1 VRRCTLRQ
9 MTGQNGKN
17 PLLNTI
23 ESPADLRKL
32 SAAKLPALAQEL
44 REFLIQSVSTR
55 GGHFAAGLGTVE
67 LTIALHYVFD
77 TPRDRIVWDVG
88 HQAYPHKVLTGRRD
102 QLHTIKQPGGL
113 APFPARSESE
123 YDTFG
128 VGHSSTSISAAL
140 GMAVGAERLGDDRR
154 VVAVI
159 GDGAMTAG
167 MAFEALNHAGSLPT
181 NLLVILNDNDM
192 SISEN
197 VGALSSQLARA
208 LSGRMYA
215 HLREGGKKVLRQMPT
230 VWELARRSEEHLKGM
245 VLPGTLF
252 EELGFNYIGPVD
264 GHDVKALVTTLKNLR
279 QLHGPQFLHVVTRK
293 GKGYAPAEADPIKWH
308 GPGPFDPASGT
319 IFKEKA
325 TGPTYSQIFGQWLCD
340 MAARD
345 PTIIGVT
352 PAMREGSGLVEFS
365 KRFPDRYFDVAIA
378 EQHAVTF
385 AAGLAVE
392 GLKPIVAIYSTFLQR
407 AYDQLIHDVALQNLP
422 VVFALDRAGLVGSD
436 GATHQGSY
444 DVSFLRCIPN
454 MAPADENEC
463 RQMLY
468 TATTLKGPS
477 AVRYPRGTGPGVPLV
492 EEMTALPVGKAQ
504 TRREGRSGLAILVFG
519 TLLEPALK
527 IAERLDATVVN
538 MRWIKPLD
546 EDLVIA
552 VASRHRAI
560 ITIEENATIGGAGS
574 AVGELLASEGLL
586 IPLLQLGIPDRF
598 IEHGSRDSCLVA
610 AGLDPAGLTSS
621 IERWWALQTR
631 ERERIRSAGGA

>member
-1 VRRCTLRQ
+1 

-23 ESPADLRKL
+23 ESPADLRNL
-32 SAAKLPALAQEL
+32 SVAKLPALAKEL

-102 QLHTIKQPGGL
+102 RLHTIKQPGGL

-345 PTIIGVT
+345 PTVIGVT

-454 MAPADENEC
+454 MAIMAPADENEC

-527 IAERLDATVVN
+527 IAERLDATIVN

-560 ITIEENATIGGAGS
+560 VTIEENATIGGAGS

-610 AGLDPAGLTSS
+610 AGLDAAGLTSS
-621 IERWWALQTR
+621 IDRWWALQTR
-631 ERERIRSAGGA
+631 ERERMRSAGGA

>member
-1 VRRCTLRQ
+1 

-32 SAAKLPALAQEL
+32 SAAKLPDLAQEL

-88 HQAYPHKVLTGRRD
+88 HQAYPHKVLTGRRE

-113 APFPARSESE
+113 APFPTRSESE

-340 MAARD
+340 MATRD
-345 PTIIGVT
+345 PAIIGVT

-454 MAPADENEC
+454 MTIMAPADENEC

-527 IAERLDATVVN
+527 IAERLDATIVN

-610 AGLDPAGLTSS
+610 AGLDAAGLTSS